1 MPARGESGRID
12 AAVLG
17 ELVIDLIPARGADG
31 QHVYAANPGGAPGN
45 VAAGLARL
53 GLHSLMLSKVG
64 PGAFGDL
71 LLRTL
76 AEAGV
81 DTSGVARATTEP
93 TALAMVTLDAQGERE
108 FMLYREGCANA
119 NLAPSEL
126 PREMLRSCRLLHV
139 GSLSLATPV
148 SAAAQRTAIA
158 SLREHG
164 GLISA
169 DVNLRPAIWRDL
181 EAMRATGIEAARNA
195 DILKVSTEELAILTG
210 LDDVRAGAAAL
221 WHPSLQVLAV
231 TRGAAGA
238 VLFTRDHRVEVP
250 GHAIE
255 VIDTVGCGDA
265 FMAALL
271 AELLRGGMPRSERH
285 LMEIGRFACAAG
297 GVMAGRS
304 GAMAA
309 MPLRAD
315 IERLLRGSGAV
326 RPDGSDRPSRDR
338 TGMPSAG

>member
-1 MPARGESGRID
+1 MRTRAESGRID

-31 QHVYAANPGGAPGN
+31 RHVYAANPGGAPGN

-71 LLRTL
+71 LLGTL
-76 AEAGV
+76 TEAGV
-81 DTSGVARATTEP
+81 DTAGVVRAATEP

-108 FMLYREGCANA
+108 FMLYREGCADA
-119 NLAPSEL
+119 NLAPGEL
-126 PREMLRSCRLLHV
+126 PREILRNCRLLHV

-148 SAAAQRTAIA
+148 SAAAQRAAIA
-158 SLREHG
+158 CLRENG

-169 DVNLRPAIWRDL
+169 DVNLRPAIWRDV

-195 DILKVSTEELAILTG
+195 HILKVSTEELAILTG
-210 LDDVRAGAAAL
+210 LEDIRGGAEAL
-221 WHPSLQVLAV
+221 WHPSLQILAV

-238 VLFTRDHRVEVP
+238 MLLTRDHRVEVP
-250 GHAIE
+250 GHAVE

-265 FMAALL
+265 FMAGLL
-271 AELLRGGMPRSERH
+271 AELLRVGVPRSEPD

-297 GVMAGRS
+297 AVMAGRS

-315 IERLLRGSGAV
+315 IERLLRDGASV
-326 RPDGSDRPSRDR
+326 RPDGSDRPSRAR
-338 TGMPSAG
+338 TGTPSAG